1 MIHAAPGTTHPTG
14 VAVLGTGLL
23 AAAIRATVH
32 RTHRRVADTDA
43 DCAAIVTADDGWTT
57 GTAPHR
63 SDAAWLPVRV
73 ELGNVVIGPYVTPG
87 RPGCA
92 RCARTRRERALG
104 PDSPRAALVHRFGD
118 RLADRTTPLLSAWAR
133 DAVGGLVAAELVAHT
148 EHSEHARRAGLA
160 APPRRRTTDGIL
172 VLSLTSL
179 AVDAHPFLPDPS
191 CSQCGGLPPDEPPVL
206 MGAPRPKLGRD
217 TYRVRDLGAD
227 WDGLVRTYVDGRTGV
242 VRQLDVRT
250 DYRYPMVSAPLHLPG
265 GEQEAGFGRDLDY
278 AGCERTA
285 LAEALERLG
294 GARPGG
300 RRTVVRA
307 GYSSVAEQALCPTE
321 LGLYPPERYAEPD
334 FPYPPFDP
342 DQELNWVWG
351 YSFARDAP
359 VLVPED
365 YAYYRTRHGNPL
377 ARPLAY
383 EVSNGCALGGCL
395 EEAALHGVVELAER
409 DAFLLTWY
417 ARLPVPR
424 VDLATVTEPRVAI
437 LAERIRQDSGHRVV
451 AFATT
456 PEHGIP
462 TAWVMAVHPG
472 PCPEPAAICAAGA
485 HFDPE
490 RALLNG
496 LLELAANL
504 GWNRSAYRAES
515 ARIAAMVAD
524 PDLVR
529 EMRDHAL
536 LYCHPAAFDRFG
548 FLFGGDPE
556 NPGDPGDFSNS
567 GDGRSTG
574 TGSGAALPVAEAF
587 ARATCRPRGEDLR
600 TDLAEVVARFTR
612 RGQDV
617 VVVDQTTDEHRA
629 GGLACAKVIVPGL
642 LPMTFGHRMRRTT
655 GLPRLRHLPAE
666 LGYRAGPLAPE
677 QVNPHP
683 HPFP

>member
-1 MIHAAPGTTHPTG
+1 MTDALTVATRPAG
-14 VAVLGTGLL
+14 VAVLGKGLL
-23 AAAIRATVH
+23 ATAIRTAVS
-32 RTHRRVADTDA
+32 RTHRLVTDTD
-43 DCAAIVTADDGWTT
+43 DGCTAIVTASDGWNGAVAPERPGT
-57 GTAPHR
+57 G
-63 SDAAWLPVRV
+63 WLPVRV
-73 ELGNVVIGPYVTPG
+73 ELGNVVIGPYVAPG
-87 RPGCA
+87 RAGCA

-104 PDSPRAALVHRFGD
+104 PDSPRAELVRRFGTE
-118 RLADRTTPLLSAWAR
+118 LADRANPLLSSWAC
-133 DAVGGLVAAELVAHT
+133 DAVGDLVSAELAET
-148 EHSEHARRAGLA
+148 PGRW
-160 APPRRRTTDGIL
+160 TTDAI
-172 VLSLTSL
+172 VILSLTGL
-179 AVDAHPFLPDPS
+179 AVDTHPFLPDPD
-191 CSQCGGLPPDEPPVL
+191 CPGCGGLPADHPPSL
-206 MGAPRPKLGRD
+206 MDTARPKPDRD
-217 TYRVRDLGAD
+217 TYRVRDLATD
-227 WDGLVRTYVDGRTGV
+227 WDILVRTYVDGHTGV
-242 VRQLDVRT
+242 IRQLDVRT

-278 AGCERTA
+278 ASCARTA

-300 RRTVVRA
+300 RRTTVRA
-307 GYSSVAEQALCPTE
+307 SYRSVAEQAVCPTE
-321 LGLYPPERYAEPD
+321 LGLYPPERYAQPG

-342 DQELNWVWG
+342 DLELNWVWG
-351 YSFARDAP
+351 HSFGRDAP

-365 YAYYRTRHGNPL
+365 YAYYRTRHGSSL

-395 EEAALHGVVELAER
+395 EEAALHGIVELAER

-424 VDLATVTEPRVAI
+424 VDLATVADPRI
-437 LAERIRQDSGHRVV
+437 GMLAERIRQDSGHRVA

-456 PEHGIP
+456 TEHGIP
-462 TAWVMAVHPG
+462 TAWVMAVHPASG
-472 PCPEPAAICAAGA
+472 AEPAAICAAGA

-496 LLELAANL
+496 LLELTANL
-504 GWNRSAYRAES
+504 GWNRVAHREEA

-548 FLFGGDPE
+548 FL
-556 NPGDPGDFSNS
+556 PGEDAG
-567 GDGRSTG
+567 
-574 TGSGAALPVAEAF
+574 LPVAAAF

-600 TDLAEVVARFTR
+600 TDLAEVIARFTG

-617 VVVDQTTDEHRA
+617 IVVDQTTDEHRA

-642 LPMTFGHRMRRTT
+642 LPMTFGHRMRRTH
-655 GLPRLRHLPAE
+655 GLPRLLRLPAE
-666 LGYRAGPLAPE
+666 LGYRHGPLDPSE
-677 QVNPHP
+677 VNPHP